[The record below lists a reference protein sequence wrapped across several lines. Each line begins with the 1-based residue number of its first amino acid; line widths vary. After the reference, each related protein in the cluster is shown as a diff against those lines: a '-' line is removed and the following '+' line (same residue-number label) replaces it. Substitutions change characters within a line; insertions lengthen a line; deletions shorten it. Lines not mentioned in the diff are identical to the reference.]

1 MAGATNGGAV
11 DGGAMDGEAMDEE
24 AAIAKRYRHSSDRK
38 EHPFNLPS
46 LSATAA
52 TLRCRVYR

>member
-1 MAGATNGGAV
+1 MSQGMAGATNGGAV
-11 DGGAMDGEAMDEE
+11 DGGAVDGEAT
-24 AAIAKRYRHSSDRK
+24 IAKRYRHSSDRK
-38 EHPFNLPS
+38 EHPYNQPS

>member
-11 DGGAMDGEAMDEE
+11 DGEATM
-24 AAIAKRYRHSSDRK
+24 AKRYRHSSGRK
-38 EHPFNLPS
+38 EHPCNLPS

-52 TLRCRVYR
+52 TLQCRVCR